1 MKYLNLIFLLIL
13 TLHANTLQP
22 VSYVSPSKFSGLWYE
37 IARTYNS
44 FQERCV
50 ASSVEYKLVEP
61 LEYKVFNRCFDTVIG
76 GELIEYTGSAEP
88 KEGKS
93 MSSIDMTYFWIFT
106 KNYNVYYIEDDYSY
120 AVVADENFEQ
130 VWIMSRK
137 PTMPKNKLES
147 IEEFLSKTM
156 DTKRLIYTPQDK
168 RGRYQ

>member
-1 MKYLNLIFLLIL
+1 MKNLILIL
-13 TLHANTLQP
+13 LTLGLVNAQSLKP
-22 VSYVSPSKFSGLWYE
+22 VADVNAKKFSGLWYE

-44 FQERCV
+44 YQEKCV

-88 KEGKS
+88 AEGKS

-106 KNYNVYYIEDDYSY
+106 KNYNVYYLEDDYSY
-120 AVVADENFEQ
+120 AVVADEDFEQ

-137 PTMPKNKLES
+137 PKMPQEKLS
-147 IEEFLSKTM
+147 QIVSYLSRAMNTKEF
-156 DTKRLIYTPQDK
+156 IYTPQDEK
-168 RGRYQ
+168 GRYQ